1 MIEEKKYCTGV
12 MKKIFNKEFVM
23 TKKDVKDFEN
33 CTKCWFC
40 DNVTKSFVLKVNNDF
55 RVRNHCHITGKYGGS
70 GHGDCNTTLN

>member
-1 MIEEKKYCTGV
+1 
-12 MKKIFNKEFVM
+12 M

-40 DNVTKSFVLKVNNDF
+40 DNVPKSFILKVNNDF
-55 RVRNHCHITGKYGGS
+55 RVRNHCHITGKYWGS